1 MGTATAGRGRIDRAL
16 RSMCRCDGLKDVAV
30 IAALLAVSGAL
41 VLRLAAADGGAGHHP
56 RLEHRSTAPALAVW
70 T

>member
-1 MGTATAGRGRIDRAL
+1 MDLITTGRGRIDKAL

-41 VLRLAAADGGAGHHP
+41 VLRLAASDTGPAHHP
-56 RLEHRSTAPALAVW
+56 GAERRSTAPALVIW

>member
-1 MGTATAGRGRIDRAL
+1 MGTGRSTAERVDRAL

-30 IAALLAVSGAL
+30 VAALLAVSGAL
-41 VLRLAAADGGAGHHP
+41 VLRLASSEGGPAHHP
-56 RLEHRSTAPALAVW
+56 RLEHGSTAPGLVIW

>member
-1 MGTATAGRGRIDRAL
+1 MGTTRFGWERIDRAL

-41 VLRLAAADGGAGHHP
+41 VLRLASSDGGPGRHPGH
-56 RLEHRSTAPALAVW
+56 EHRSTAPALGAW
-70 T
+70 R

>member
-1 MGTATAGRGRIDRAL
+1 MDATRAGWERVDRAL

-41 VLRLAAADGGAGHHP
+41 VLRLAASDGGPAHHP
-56 RLEHRSTAPALAVW
+56 RHEHGSTAPALVAW
-70 T
+70 L

>member
-1 MGTATAGRGRIDRAL
+1 
-16 RSMCRCDGLKDVAV
+16 MCRCDGLKDVAV

-41 VLRLAAADGGAGHHP
+41 VLRLAAAEGGPGHHP
-56 RLEHRSTAPALAVW
+56 RLEHRSTAPALAAW